1 MSFFE
6 ICIRRPVMTIMMSTA
21 LLVFGLLSLSRL
33 PVRELPDVDPTV
45 VNVLTV
51 YPGASAEV
59 VEAEVTERLEEVIA
73 SASGIR
79 QIISESREQTSAIT
93 VEFIQGTDEDVAA
106 QDVRDLV
113 ARVRGALPDNVDEP
127 VVTKQDSAASP
138 IMWVAFY
145 SDRFDTQQLTEIA
158 EEQVKDRLQTVPG
171 VSQVV
176 IGGEK
181 RFAMRIWLQPEA
193 MAARGVTVLDVERA
207 LRSQSLELPSGRL
220 ENLDRELT
228 IQTRG
233 QLQTVPEFERL
244 VIRQN
249 GNATVR
255 LEDIALIEEGVED
268 ERAVAR
274 YNGQPSIGLGV
285 VRQSRANTLDVA
297 RGVKQRM
304 DEIAPS
310 LPDGINYDF
319 PYDES
324 VFVEL
329 AVKEVFQTLLIAF
342 GLVVLVIFFFLRSV
356 RSTFIPAITV
366 PVSVVATFAILH
378 AMGFSINIF
387 TLLAL
392 VLAIG
397 IVVDDAIVI
406 LENIYRHIENGDSPM
421 TAASKTMKEIAF
433 AIITITLSLVAVF
446 LPLVFIEGF
455 VGRLL
460 LEFAVALAGAVVC
473 SAFVALTLSP
483 MAASRLLKSKAD
495 QAPPGPV
502 FRWIERRLDRLTDR
516 YTRLL
521 GWSLNHRLAVV
532 VLALGSLGLAG
543 YFYLNLENELL
554 PDEDKGRFMALTIA
568 PEGATPEYTDR
579 MMRQME
585 AIVEDNDAVSGYFSA
600 VALPFNG
607 PGDATMGFM
616 FARLRDGDRPN
627 VRDVI
632 GGPTGLGARFIM
644 EVEGAIAIPIL
655 PKAVDLGI
663 NQPFELV
670 ITHSDIDELYQF
682 SQDFVNVLRAE
693 GFLENLRT
701 SVELTKPE
709 LDLHI
714 DRDRAG
720 ALDVSVEDIA
730 RTLQLLFGGD
740 DVAEIKRRGRQFDV
754 IAQLDR
760 SRRLTPG
767 DLDHIYVP
775 NARGE
780 LVQLSNVVMVETG
793 VGPNRIERFNRERS
807 TTIQGSLAGVP
818 LGTAVA
824 RAEELLEQHLPDGYG
839 HAWRGQSRD
848 LQDTSGDLFFFLILA
863 VLVVYMVLAAQ
874 FESFVHPFTVLLAL
888 PLAMLGAFG
897 LLYGLSWVNHF
908 GEMFHGWANFAP
920 DPPAIAI
927 WADRIIPRI
936 PAMNLN
942 IFSQVGLVLLVGLVT
957 KNSILLVEFAN
968 QQRALGHDAK
978 QAMINAGRIRLRPIL
993 MTSLATIA
1001 GILPIAIGFGEAA
1014 EGRRPLGVVAVG
1026 GMVTSTILTLFVIPV
1041 IYSLLSFGKRHQQL
1055 SPDGGEGAA
1064 ALPPDTTGPAAPGL
1078 QPGFGKS
1085 PG

>member
-1 MSFFE
+1 
-6 ICIRRPVMTIMMSTA
+6 MTIMMSSA
-21 LLVFGLLSLSRL
+21 LLVFGFLSLTRM

-113 ARVRGALPDNVDEP
+113 ARVRGDLPDKVDEP
-127 VVTKQDSAASP
+127 VVTKQDSAATP
-138 IMWVAFY
+138 IMWVAFF
-145 SDRFDTQQLTEIA
+145 SDRFDTPELTRIA

-171 VSQVV
+171 VSQVI

-181 RFAMRIWLQPEA
+181 RFAMRLWLLPEE
-193 MAARGVTVLDVERA
+193 MAARDVTVLDVERA

-220 ENLDRELT
+220 ENVSRELT

-244 VIRQN
+244 IIRQQ
-249 GNATVR
+249 GNSVVR
-255 LEDIALIEEGVED
+255 LEDIAHVREGVED

-274 YNGQPSIGLGV
+274 YNSQPSIGLGI
-285 VRQSRANTLDVA
+285 VRQSRANTLEVA
-297 RGVKQRM
+297 RGVKERM

-310 LPDGINYDF
+310 LPAGISYEF

-342 GLVVLVIFFFLRSV
+342 GLVVLVIFVFLRNV

-366 PVSVVATFAILH
+366 PVSVLATFSILQ

-421 TAASKTMKEIAF
+421 TAASKTMDEIAF
-433 AIITITLSLVAVF
+433 AIVTITLSLVAVF

-483 MAASRLLKSKAD
+483 MASSRLLKAKAD
-495 QAPPGPV
+495 QRPPGPV
-502 FRWIERRLDRLTDR
+502 FRWIERRLENLTEGYSR
-516 YTRLL
+516 MLK
-521 GWSLNHRLAVV
+521 WSLNHRIMVV
-532 VLALGSLGLAG
+532 VVALGSLGLAG

-554 PDEDKGRFMALTIA
+554 PDEDKGRFLALAIT
-568 PEGATPEYTDR
+568 PEGSTPEYTDR
-579 MMRQME
+579 MMRRME
-585 AIVEDNDAVSGYFSA
+585 VIASENEAVSGYFTA

-607 PGDATMGFM
+607 PGDATLGFM
-616 FARLRDGDRPN
+616 FSRLRDGDRPD

-632 GGPTGLGARFIM
+632 GGPEGLGARFIM

-670 ITHSDIDELYQF
+670 ITHSDIDELFAF
-682 SQDFVNVLRAE
+682 SQGFINTLRAD
-693 GFLENLRT
+693 GMLENLRA
-701 SVELTKPE
+701 SVDLTKPE
-709 LDLHI
+709 LDVRI

-730 RTLQLLFGGD
+730 RTLQLMFGGQ

-754 IAQLDR
+754 ILQLDR
-760 SRRLTPG
+760 DRRVTPS
-767 DLDHIYVP
+767 DLDQIYVP
-775 NARGE
+775 NADGE
-780 LVQLSNVVMVETG
+780 LVQLSNLVTFETR

-824 RAEELLEQHLPDGYG
+824 RAEELLLEELPPGFGYS
-839 HAWRGQSRD
+839 WRGQARD

-863 VLVVYMVLAAQ
+863 VVVVYMVLAAQ
-874 FESFVHPFTVLLAL
+874 FESFIHPFTVLLSL
-888 PLAMLGAFG
+888 PLAFLGAFG

-908 GEMFHGWANFAP
+908 GEQFYGWANFAP
-920 DPPAIAI
+920 DPPSIAF
-927 WADRIIPRI
+927 WLDRLIPRI

-968 QQRALGHDAK
+968 QQRALGLDPK
-978 QAMINAGRIRLRPIL
+978 QAMLNAGRIRLRPIL

-1001 GILPIAIGFGEAA
+1001 GILPIAIGFGDAA

-1026 GMVTSTILTLFVIPV
+1026 GMVTSTVLTLFVIPV
-1041 IYSLLSFGKRHQQL
+1041 IYSLLSFGKGPVPQQDARAGAPTVF
-1055 SPDGGEGAA
+1055 PDKA
-1064 ALPPDTTGPAAPGL
+1064 
-1078 QPGFGKS
+1078 
-1085 PG
+1085 